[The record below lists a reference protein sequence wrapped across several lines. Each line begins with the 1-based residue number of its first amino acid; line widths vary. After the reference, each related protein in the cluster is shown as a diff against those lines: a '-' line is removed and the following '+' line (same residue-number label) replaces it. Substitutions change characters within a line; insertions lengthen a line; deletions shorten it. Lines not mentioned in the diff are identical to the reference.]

1 MESKIAAKWSL
12 GAIIPMGGDVPDN
25 RNPNYLDRV
34 VDHEVA
40 EALASSPAVL
50 IEGPRGCGKTW
61 TGQQFANSE
70 VFLDGSEAL
79 RIAGE
84 VDPESILEGAEP
96 RLLDEWQLIRGIWN
110 PMRHACDRRGG
121 FGHFLLTGSQN
132 PPDDITEHSGAG
144 RVARVRMRPMSLWE
158 SGDSSGEVSL
168 ASLLAGE
175 RCLARDATQTYNSI
189 ASLICRGGWPRMVK
203 MAPNTA
209 QARLRDYLD
218 NITRTDISRVSGI
231 NRDPRLLTALLAS
244 LARNEA
250 TTASCA
256 TLIEDIAGEGSSPP
270 ARSTIRAY
278 IDELTRLFVLEP
290 LPAWTT
296 HLRSSVRLRKSP
308 KRLFTDPALAV
319 AALAASAGAVAQ
331 DREAMGL
338 LFESMAVRDL
348 RVYAQSL
355 GAHLYYYGDSNS
367 LEADAVI
374 EGLDGQ
380 WAAVEIKLG
389 GGEAITKAMESL
401 RAVRSQIDTTRRGEP
416 ARLIVVT
423 AFGHGYQTDDGIA
436 VLPLSA
442 LKP

>member
-1 MESKIAAKWSL
+1 MLAKGVSMS
-12 GAIIPMGGDVPDN
+12 GT
-25 RNPNYLDRV
+25 RNPSYLDRV
-34 VDHEVA
+34 VDREVA

-61 TGQQFANSE
+61 TGRRFANSE

-79 RIAGE
+79 RAAAE
-84 VDPESILEGAEP
+84 VDPDSILAGAEP

-110 PMRHACDRRGG
+110 PMRRACDRRGG
-121 FGHFLLTGSQN
+121 FGHFVLTGSQN

-144 RVARVRMRPMSLWE
+144 RVARVQMRPMSLWE

-168 ASLLAGE
+168 ASLMEGE
-175 RCLARDATQTYNSI
+175 RCLARDAEQTYSSV
-189 ASLICRGGWPRMVK
+189 ASLICRGGWPRMIK

-218 NITRTDISRVSGI
+218 NIIRTDISRVSGVR
-231 NRDPRLLTALLAS
+231 RDPQLVQALLAS

-256 TLIEDIAGEGSSPP
+256 TLIRDMAGEEGSPP

-296 HLRSSVRLRKSP
+296 HLRSSARLRKAP
-308 KRLFTDPALAV
+308 KRFFTDPALAV
-319 AALAASAGAVAQ
+319 AALAASVGSVAQ
-331 DREAMGL
+331 DPEAMGL

-348 RVYAQSL
+348 RVYARSL
-355 GAHLYYYGDSNS
+355 GARLCYYGDSYD

-389 GGEAITKAMESL
+389 SGKAIAEAMESL
-401 RAVRSQIDTTRRGEP
+401 RAVRSRIDATRRGEP
-416 ARLIVVT
+416 ARLIVLT

-436 VLPLSA
+436 VVPLFA
-442 LKP
+442 LRP

>member
-1 MESKIAAKWSL
+1 M
-12 GAIIPMGGDVPDN
+12 PDT
-25 RNPNYLDRV
+25 RNPDYLDRV
-34 VDHEVA
+34 VDYEVA
-40 EALASSPAVL
+40 EVLASSPAVL

-61 TGQQFANSE
+61 TGQRFANSE

-79 RIAGE
+79 RLAAE
-84 VDPESILEGAEP
+84 VDPDSILEGAEP

-144 RVARVRMRPMSLWE
+144 RVTRVRMRPMSLWE

-168 ASLLAGE
+168 ASLLEGG
-175 RCLARDATQTYNSI
+175 RCVAKDAEQTYSGV
-189 ASLICRGGWPRMVK
+189 ASVICRGGWPRMIK
-203 MAPNTA
+203 MAPDTA

-231 NRDPRLLTALLAS
+231 KRDPQLVMALLAS

-250 TTASCA
+250 TAASCA
-256 TLIEDIAGEGSSPP
+256 TLIKDVAGEAGSPP

-278 IDELTRLFVLEP
+278 LDDLTRLFVLEP

-296 HLRSSVRLRKSP
+296 HLRSSARLRKSP
-308 KRLFTDPALAV
+308 KRLFSDPALAV
-319 AALAASAGAVAQ
+319 AALAASAGSVAQ
-331 DREAMGL
+331 DKEAIGL
-338 LFESMAVRDL
+338 LFESMAIRDL

-355 GAHLYYYGDSNS
+355 GAHLYYYGDSNG
-367 LEADAVI
+367 LETDVVI

-389 GGEAITKAMESL
+389 GGKAIAEASESL
-401 RAVRSQIDTTRRGEP
+401 RGVRSQIDTTRRGEP
-416 ARLIVVT
+416 ARLIVLT
-423 AFGHGYQTDDGIA
+423 AFGHGYQTHDGIA
-436 VLPLSA
+436 VVPLTA

>member
-1 MESKIAAKWSL
+1 M
-12 GAIIPMGGDVPDN
+12 PDT
-25 RNPNYLDRV
+25 RNPNYADRV

-40 EALASSPAVL
+40 EVLASSPAVL

-61 TGQQFANSE
+61 TGQRFANSE

-79 RIAGE
+79 RIAAE
-84 VDPESILEGAEP
+84 VDPASILEGAEP

-132 PPDDITEHSGAG
+132 PPDDLTEHSGAG

-168 ASLLAGE
+168 ASLLEGG
-175 RCLARDATQTYNSI
+175 RCLANDAEQTYSSV
-189 ASLICRGGWPRMVK
+189 ASLICRGGWPRMIK
-203 MAPNTA
+203 MSPNTA

-218 NITRTDISRVSGI
+218 NITRTDISRVSGVR
-231 NRDPRLLTALLAS
+231 RDPALVGALLSS

-256 TLIEDIAGEGSSPP
+256 TLIGDMAGEEGSPP
-270 ARSTIRAY
+270 ARSTIRTY
-278 IDELTRLFVLEP
+278 LDELTRLFVLEP

-296 HLRSSVRLRKSP
+296 HLRSSVRLKKTP
-308 KRLFTDPALAV
+308 KRFFADPALAV
-319 AALAASAGAVAQ
+319 AALAASAGSVAQ
-331 DREAMGL
+331 DKEAMGL
-338 LFESMAVRDL
+338 LFESMAIRDL
-348 RVYAQSL
+348 RVYAQSS
-355 GAHLYYYGDSNS
+355 GAHLYHYGDSNGR
-367 LEADAVI
+367 EADAVI

-389 GGEAITKAMESL
+389 SGKSISEAMASL
-401 RAVRSQIDTTRRGEP
+401 RAVRAQIDTTRRGEP
-416 ARLIVVT
+416 ARLIVIT

-436 VLPLSA
+436 VVPLTA